1 MPASR
6 PAPGDAEA
14 AALAAAWLPTDD
26 PDARTQLAA
35 LFCRLARLGL
45 DPAATMRDALGR
57 WFGGAAG
64 TALPTVAE
72 AEPQPGQAGEDP
84 ATMPLLPLAGLR
96 PPTLWPQRPRR
107 QPDELFSSWLRRTAI
122 AAGVPPRG
130 FAREVLGSGQVDPD
144 RTVSALTL
152 RRLALAS
159 GHAPD
164 DLAAGTL
171 WPHAHAG
178 TGRGMIEDA
187 ALAHGGL
194 LLLDQRPGRR
204 AAGVQF
210 CPLCLG
216 AQACPP
222 FRRGWRFGYEVAC
235 PDHACLLHDRCPRCG
250 AAVLPL
256 QPRSTDPQPGCPACG
271 LVLCEARPVRAIG
284 SAARQRALLARL
296 QRLVVDGDP
305 DRLDEAMARL
315 AATLADAGTAVRAR
329 AAALAALRPAL
340 PSPTPRPAKAQRRPV
355 VLARRR
361 PAAPPAAGRR

>member
-1 MPASR
+1 VPPPR

-26 PDARTQLAA
+26 PDVRTRLAA
-35 LFCRLARLGL
+35 LFCRLAGLGL
-45 DPAATMRDALGR
+45 DPAAAMRDALGR

-64 TALPTVAE
+64 AALPAMGE

-130 FAREVLGSGQVDPD
+130 FAREVLGSGQADPD

-178 TGRGMIEDA
+178 TQRGMIEDA

-194 LLLDQRPGRR
+194 LLDHRPGRR

-256 QPRSTDPQPGCPACG
+256 QQRGTDPQPGCPACG
-271 LVLCEARPVRAIG
+271 LALREARPVRAICC
-284 SAARQRALLARL
+284 AARQRALLAGL
-296 QRLVVDGDP
+296 HRLVVTGDP
-305 DRLDEAMARL
+305 DRLAEALARL
-315 AATLADAGTAVRAR
+315 AAALAGAGTAVRGR
-329 AAALAALRPAL
+329 AAALAALRPTL
-340 PSPTPRPAKAQRRPV
+340 PSPTPRPAKARRRPV
-355 VLARRR
+355 VLARRL
-361 PAAPPAAGRR
+361 PVAPPPAAGRG